1 MKNFTQ
7 NYSPKNQLNVEAN
20 PEKNSLQ
27 SPKRQ
32 SVEFILAYSKSV
44 EGRSSKYMNEMLI
57 NLN

>member
-7 NYSPKNQLNVEAN
+7 FYSSKNQMNVEAN
-20 PEKNSLQ
+20 PEKKSLQ
-27 SPKRQ
+27 SPKKQ
-32 SVEFILAYSKSV
+32 SIEFILAYSKSV